1 MAGETTFWTEGK
13 LATLMAKIISRALE
27 QQQNFFNIT
36 SGDFEISVQQIA
48 EPKKEIN
55 ELRQTIEHTE
65 DVFEDN

>member
-1 MAGETTFWTEGK
+1 
-13 LATLMAKIISRALE
+13 MAKIISRALE